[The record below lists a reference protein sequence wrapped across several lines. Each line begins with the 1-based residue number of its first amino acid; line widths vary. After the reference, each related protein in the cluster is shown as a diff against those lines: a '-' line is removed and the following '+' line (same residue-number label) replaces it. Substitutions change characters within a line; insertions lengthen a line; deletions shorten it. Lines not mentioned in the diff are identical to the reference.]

1 MTAMSGSYDKPPP
14 GAPRSPLPPPSVPR
28 PGGREGPY
36 SQPITSPPA
45 HEGSGRPQSYSEPQG
60 QDTPEPH
67 TERQAPRD
75 DFDPELRADGAPAG
89 RNRTRA
95 GNGSAVVPAGSVT
108 SRSLMLVVAIMCFLA
123 CLTAGCVYMVNQSAS
138 AWLRDIASEVTLQIE
153 PRERVEIEKSVREAA
168 AFLAKQPGIRAVKP
182 LTHDES
188 AALVEPWLGKSD
200 ALKALPIPRL
210 IAIEIDR
217 ATPPDL
223 DALQALI
230 RTELPGA
237 TLDDHRHWQQQIR
250 TVTRSL
256 ALGGL
261 GILMLVGAATT
272 AIIVSATRSSML
284 SNREIVEVLHLVGA
298 TDRYIA
304 REFERHFLRLG
315 IRAGLVGAGFAML
328 VFLLMPMGME
338 LMGGNVVTMAEI
350 RRLFG
355 AGVLDLP
362 GYAVLVVVVIVIAAL
377 CMLTSRFGV
386 YSILETQR

>member
-1 MTAMSGSYDKPPP
+1 MSGSYDRPPP
-14 GAPRSPLPPPSVPR
+14 GGPNAPLPPPTTPR
-28 PGGREGPY
+28 SRPREAHF
-36 SQPITSPPA
+36 SHPA
-45 HEGSGRPQSYSEPQG
+45 TAPHPVEHGTPVRPTQGDSRWSEPV
-60 QDTPEPH
+60 DAR
-67 TERQAPRD
+67 TERPASD
-75 DFDPELRADGAPAG
+75 DSFDPELRADSAPQRRG
-89 RNRTRA
+89 RTRA
-95 GNGSAVVPAGSVT
+95 GNGSAVVPASSVT
-108 SRSLMLVVAIMCFLA
+108 SRSLTLVVAIMCFLA

-138 AWLRDIASEVTLQIE
+138 AWLRDIASEVTVQIE
-153 PRERVEIEKSVREAA
+153 PRERGDIEKSVRDAA
-168 AFLAKQPGIRAVKP
+168 AFLAKQPGIRMVKP

-200 ALKALPIPRL
+200 ALKALPIPRM
-210 IAIEIDR
+210 IAIEIDQS
-217 ATPPDL
+217 AAPDL
-223 DALQALI
+223 DALGARI
-230 RTELPGA
+230 RAELPGA

-315 IRAGLVGAGFAML
+315 VRAGLVGAGFAMM

-338 LMGGNVVTMAEI
+338 LLGGNVVTMAEM

-362 GYAVLVVVVIVIAAL
+362 GYGVLVVVVVVIAAL

>member
-1 MTAMSGSYDKPPP
+1 M
-14 GAPRSPLPPPSVPR
+14 
-28 PGGREGPY
+28 
-36 SQPITSPPA
+36 
-45 HEGSGRPQSYSEPQG
+45 
-60 QDTPEPH
+60 
-67 TERQAPRD
+67 
-75 DFDPELRADGAPAG
+75 PAG

-108 SRSLMLVVAIMCFLA
+108 SRSLTLVVAIMCFLA

-153 PRERVEIEKSVREAA
+153 PRERVEIEKSVRDAA

-217 ATPPDL
+217 TTPPDL
-223 DALQALI
+223 DALQALV

-315 IRAGLVGAGFAML
+315 VRAGLVGAGFAML
-328 VFLLMPMGME
+328 VFMLMPMSME
-338 LMGGNVVTMAEI
+338 LLGGNVVTMAEI